1 MPRPAVRAALL
12 SLCLASVLPL
22 ASFAQDAAG
31 KLAAPLEA
39 QRRLITAKFST
50 MVPIAT
56 IGAGEGL
63 LAELEKNI
71 GPDVTAIVIESGS
84 YTLSDIL
91 ASASKKG
98 LGRLIG
104 KSGSSVTIAAP
115 LVVWKGAELRIG
127 AGEHVVLDRSRSALI
142 LNAGTLSV
150 IDATIEGSAFA
161 DAQTP
166 FRPFL
171 LTVVDGEAVFKGSV
185 IHNLGFGTFAETSG
199 LSFLGRGY
207 SLGSPNIE
215 VSDND
220 ISDLVSV
227 SFIRSS
233 NSTVTGNR
241 LTGMRSSGIVLQSA
255 SNAKVK
261 GNSLLSATGHGIRI
275 TSQSQKIDL
284 QDNTIVN
291 ARSHGVFVDDG
302 SVLVAMSRNRIER
315 NGLSGIVLKKSGC
328 NAVSNNTL
336 ANNALSGIRS
346 EASFGI
352 TIVGNSIV
360 ENRDGI
366 TLEGQT
372 SSVATEVHDNLFSRN
387 LAGIRSDAH
396 GDLNIARNDFSKQWT
411 RLFAGAIASSTG
423 RYLAS
428 QDAGRNSEFV
438 LKGEAKT
445 ASVQLASFSAFGLA
459 DCTSKK

>member
-1 MPRPAVRAALL
+1 M
-12 SLCLASVLPL
+12 
-22 ASFAQDAAG
+22 
-31 KLAAPLEA
+31 
-39 QRRLITAKFST
+39 
-50 MVPIAT
+50 
-56 IGAGEGL
+56 
-63 LAELEKNI
+63 
-71 GPDVTAIVIESGS
+71 
-84 YTLSDIL
+84 
-91 ASASKKG
+91 
-98 LGRLIG
+98 
-104 KSGSSVTIAAP
+104 
-115 LVVWKGAELRIG
+115 
-127 AGEHVVLDRSRSALI
+127 
-142 LNAGTLSV
+142 
-150 IDATIEGSAFA
+150 
-161 DAQTP
+161 
-166 FRPFL
+166 
-171 LTVVDGEAVFKGSV
+171 
-185 IHNLGFGTFAETSG
+185 
-199 LSFLGRGY
+199 
-207 SLGSPNIE
+207 
-215 VSDND
+215 
-220 ISDLVSV
+220 
-227 SFIRSS
+227 
-233 NSTVTGNR
+233 TGNR

-302 SVLVAMSRNRIER
+302 SVLVAMSRNRIEK

-336 ANNALSGIRS
+336 ANNALSGIRL